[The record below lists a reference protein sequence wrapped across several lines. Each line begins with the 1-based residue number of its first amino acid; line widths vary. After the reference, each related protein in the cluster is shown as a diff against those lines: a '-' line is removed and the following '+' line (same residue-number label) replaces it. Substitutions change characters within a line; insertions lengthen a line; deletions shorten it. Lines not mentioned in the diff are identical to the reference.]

1 MYAVVYGSLSCL
13 DLQEILQHED
23 AKNLLNDSDL
33 DENTPL
39 HVAAK
44 KGFALIVEVGFGR
57 VFVCFFCF
65 FGAGLRYL

>member
-1 MYAVVYGSLSCL
+1 MYAVVYGSLSRL

-23 AKNLLNDSDL
+23 AKNLLNESDL

-44 KGFALIVEVGFGR
+44 KGFVPIVELGFGR
-57 VFVCFFCF
+57 VSVLFF
-65 FGAGLRYL
+65 FGVGLRYL